1 MKQKLCEKAKEAMKN
16 AYSPY
21 SNFHVGAAL
30 LCDDGEIFTG
40 CNIEN
45 SAFSPTICAER
56 CAVAKAVSEGK
67 RKFSAIAICGGKN
80 GVLTDSMTSPC
91 GVCRQVLQEF
101 CTPDFKI
108 YLVTSGQIHEFTLS
122 LLLPLGFKL

>member
-56 CAVAKAVSEGK
+56 CAIAKAVSEGK

-108 YLVTSGQIHEFTLS
+108 YLVTSSQIHEFTLS
-122 LLLPLGFKL
+122 LLLPFGFKL